1 MARKV
6 RSGLNHVASND
17 PCQSRQSVRVSGL
30 HPTPMLK
37 KNWYLFTPLAILG
50 LPALLL
56 CYYVF
61 SFGYP
66 LNEAVESVSYFL
78 KSGTRYAMKY
88 EDRRFSRV
96 RPGMG
101 GREVFELIGVP
112 FERRNNDEEWH
123 YSLPQ
128 GSTPYY
134 HERIVKFVRDKNNVP
149 LVKETVKGF
158 HAE

>member
-1 MARKV
+1 
-6 RSGLNHVASND
+6 
-17 PCQSRQSVRVSGL
+17 
-30 HPTPMLK
+30 MLK

-56 CYYVF
+56 CYYII
-61 SFGYP
+61 SFGYSP
-66 LNEAVESVSYFL
+66 DEAVEAVRYFL
-78 KSGTRYAMKY
+78 KSNTRYALKY
-88 EDRRFSRV
+88 EDRHFSQI

-101 GREVFELIGVP
+101 GREVFERIGVP
-112 FERRNNDEEWH
+112 FERRNNDEEWL

-128 GSTPYY
+128 GDTQYY
-134 HERIVKFVRDKNNVP
+134 HERKVIFTRDKNNVP